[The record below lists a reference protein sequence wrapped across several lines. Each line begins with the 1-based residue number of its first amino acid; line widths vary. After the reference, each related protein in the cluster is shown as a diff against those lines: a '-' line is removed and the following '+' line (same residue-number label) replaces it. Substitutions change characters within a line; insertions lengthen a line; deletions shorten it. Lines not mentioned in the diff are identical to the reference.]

1 MHKYV
6 MTREFPL
13 DSAHLLSNDDDILGN
28 LILYT
33 LWFCVLKP
41 RHNLHNQQWGYFFTK
56 EAFCYA

>member
-28 LILYT
+28 V
-33 LWFCVLKP
+33 FCTHFGSVCLN
-41 RHNLHNQQWGYFFTK
+41 HGINLHNQQ
-56 EAFCYA
+56 